1 MLSKDLLQQFEDNIT
16 RFDEN
21 IHAFENG
28 EIDRQTFKGISGGF
42 GSYAQK
48 EQGYMLR
55 LRLPG
60 GHITKEKLKFL
71 ADKISEHQI
80 PLLKLTTCQT
90 IQFHDLSADSV
101 PQLVRDAL
109 KVGIITHGG
118 GGYKILIRT
127 FPSHNHEN
135 CLDQHQVENGYYRF
149 TLGIWWT
156 STYTIC

>member
-80 PLLKLTTCQT
+80 PLLKLTTC
-90 IQFHDLSADSV
+90 
-101 PQLVRDAL
+101 R
-109 KVGIITHGG
+109 
-118 GGYKILIRT
+118 
-127 FPSHNHEN
+127 PSS
-135 CLDQHQVENGYYRF
+135 F
-149 TLGIWWT
+149 
-156 STYTIC
+156 TICLQTLFRSLFVMP

>member
-1 MLSKDLLQQFEDNIT
+1 MNDDLREELRSEIEDFRT
-16 RFDEN
+16 QTKRFLDKELN
-21 IHAFENG
+21 VKE
-28 EIDRQTFKGISGGF
+28 FKGYSGGF

-101 PQLVRDAL
+101 PQLVRESAA
-109 KVGIITHGG
+109 VGPERNFIENFIIDVVF
-118 GGYKILIRT
+118 L
-127 FPSHNHEN
+127 
-135 CLDQHQVENGYYRF
+135 
-149 TLGIWWT
+149 
-156 STYTIC
+156 

>member
-16 RFDEN
+16 RFAEN

-80 PLLKLTTCQT
+80 SLLKLTTCQT
-90 IQFHDLSADSV
+90 IQFHDLSVDSV
-101 PQLVRDAL
+101 PQLIRDAL
-109 KVGIITHGG
+109 KVGIITHALV
-118 GGYKILIRT
+118 IVCFL
-127 FPSHNHEN
+127 
-135 CLDQHQVENGYYRF
+135 
-149 TLGIWWT
+149 
-156 STYTIC
+156 

>member
-109 KVGIITHGG
+109 KDVYKRQAHTFGI
-118 GGYKILIRT
+118 R
-127 FPSHNHEN
+127 
-135 CLDQHQVENGYYRF
+135 LDSE
-149 TLGIWWT
+149 
-156 STYTIC
+156 SESSYT

>member
-71 ADKISEHQI
+71 AQ
-80 PLLKLTTCQT
+80 
-90 IQFHDLSADSV
+90 ADHLPDHSV
-101 PQLVRDAL
+101 
-109 KVGIITHGG
+109 
-118 GGYKILIRT
+118 
-127 FPSHNHEN
+127 S
-135 CLDQHQVENGYYRF
+135 
-149 TLGIWWT
+149 
-156 STYTIC
+156 

>member
-80 PLLKLTTCQT
+80 SLLKLTTCQT
-90 IQFHDLSADSV
+90 IQFHDLCRG
-101 PQLVRDAL
+101 L
-109 KVGIITHGG
+109 
-118 GGYKILIRT
+118 
-127 FPSHNHEN
+127 
-135 CLDQHQVENGYYRF
+135 C
-149 TLGIWWT
+149 
-156 STYTIC
+156 STTYP